1 MARRTIF
8 LHVGLPG
15 HGLTELDHTL
25 RRHEDTL
32 LVQGVRLPAT
42 STREAHRAATE
53 IRRTHRQA
61 GYRRRDVEGTWAAIC
76 RRAFKHKGTSL
87 VVQEDLAAAAPNE
100 IALLL
105 DGLAGFRVEVVV
117 TAEPS
122 PDVAHELTS
131 MLAAWSPYLHP
142 GRLHVISAAGTPN
155 EAVTRLG
162 NLVGFQVAGHAGG
175 AVSAAARR
183 PRRLYAS

>member
-25 RRHEDTL
+25 RRHEDAL
-32 LVQGVRLPAT
+32 LIQGVRLPTT
-42 STREAHRAATE
+42 SGREAHRAATE

-87 VVQEDLAAAAPNE
+87 IVQEDLAAATPDQ

-117 TAEPS
+117 TADP
-122 PDVAHELTS
+122 PLDDAQLTS
-131 MLAAWSPYLHP
+131 VLATWSPHVHP
-142 GRLHVISAAGTPN
+142 GRLHVVSPGTPD
-155 EAVTRLG
+155 EAAARLAA
-162 NLVGFQVAGHAGG
+162 LVGFQVPRTV
-175 AVSAAARR
+175 AVVT
-183 PRRLYAS
+183 